1 MGFFFLI
8 KLTRMQL
15 DLEEFEFDFH
25 YSKGKENVVA
35 DALSRMVVSSN
46 DLKEIR
52 ILQVKTT
59 WIH

>member
-1 MGFFFLI
+1 
-8 KLTRMQL
+8 MQL